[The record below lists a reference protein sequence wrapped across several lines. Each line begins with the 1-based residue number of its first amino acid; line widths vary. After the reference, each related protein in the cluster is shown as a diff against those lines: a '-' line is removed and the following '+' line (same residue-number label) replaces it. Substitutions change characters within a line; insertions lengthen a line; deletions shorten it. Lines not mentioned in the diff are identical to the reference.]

1 MTVRSAC
8 GRQRRLVPPPQST
21 PPLQATFQP
30 ALAATS
36 TDSMAASTNPEILI
50 MVPIYA
56 PVLTQL
62 EQDFAVHKLCQAADP
77 QKFMNDLAGGARPV
91 VTTGSLGLRRADIDL
106 LPK

>member
-21 PPLQATFQP
+21 PPLQATLQP

-36 TDSMAASTNPEILI
+36 TDSMAASTNPEILV

-56 PVLTQL
+56 PVLAQL
-62 EQDFAVHKLCQAADP
+62 EQEFAVHKLWQAADP
-77 QKFMNDLAGGARPV
+77 QKFMNDLAGGVPAV
-91 VTTGSLGLRRADIDL
+91 VTTGLLGLRRADIHL
-106 LPK
+106 LPN